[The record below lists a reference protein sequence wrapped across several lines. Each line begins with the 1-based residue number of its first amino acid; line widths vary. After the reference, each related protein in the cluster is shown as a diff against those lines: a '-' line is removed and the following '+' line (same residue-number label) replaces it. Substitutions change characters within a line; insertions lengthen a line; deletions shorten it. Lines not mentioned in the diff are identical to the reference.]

1 MYFRAGAGG
10 VSLLGINIRKI
21 AYELYVLLMCALCS
35 GCGMEQVTV
44 SKVPDD
50 TSLSVDISETYTGMD
65 TEEKEDA
72 VVTVYVCGAVVH
84 EGVYELDSNSRV
96 NDALVAAGGFAE
108 DADTDNIN
116 LAAKVQDGE
125 KVYFPRLGEVTDYSL
140 GNDSDGQSVININT
154 AGTSELTSLPGIGE
168 TRAERIVAYRQS
180 HGSFANIE
188 ELKNVSGIGDNIY
201 EGLEEYITVD

>member
-1 MYFRAGAGG
+1 
-10 VSLLGINIRKI
+10 
-21 AYELYVLLMCALCS
+21 
-35 GCGMEQVTV
+35 MEQVTV

-84 EGVYELDSNSRV
+84 EGVYELGSNSRV

>member
-1 MYFRAGAGG
+1 M
-10 VSLLGINIRKI
+10 
-21 AYELYVLLMCALCS
+21 
-35 GCGMEQVTV
+35 
-44 SKVPDD
+44 
-50 TSLSVDISETYTGMD
+50 
-65 TEEKEDA
+65 
-72 VVTVYVCGAVVH
+72 
-84 EGVYELDSNSRV
+84 
-96 NDALVAAGGFAE
+96 
-108 DADTDNIN
+108 
-116 LAAKVQDGE
+116 
-125 KVYFPRLGEVTDYSL
+125 TDYSL